1 MNTKIDWG
9 NLFFSANGRIRQF
22 HFIIG
27 GAVLLLLLCLYD
39 SAVKG
44 SLQFVTGWIVY
55 PVLLGMGA
63 CVLSKRLHDRGR
75 SGWWSAV
82 ILLAVVMVWPS
93 PTGFFD
99 FVAVLVLIW
108 ALVDLGVMPGERG
121 DNRFGRTL
129 FRLGT
134 REQS

>member
-9 NLFFSANGRIRQF
+9 TLFFSANGRIRQF

-27 GAVLLLLLCLYD
+27 VAVLLLLLCLYD

-82 ILLAVVMVWPS
+82 ILLAVVMVWPA

-108 ALVDLGVMPGERG
+108 AVVDLGVMPGERG

-129 FRLGT
+129 FRLGV
-134 REQS
+134 REQV

>member
-9 NLFFSANGRIRQF
+9 NLFFSAKGRIGQL

-27 GAVLLLLLCLYD
+27 AAVLLLLLCLYD

-44 SLQFVTGWIVY
+44 SLLSVTGWIVY
-55 PVLLGMGA
+55 PVLLGMAA
-63 CVLSKRLHDRGR
+63 CILSKRLHDRGR

-82 ILLAVVMVWPS
+82 ILLAVVMVWPT

-99 FVAVLVLIW
+99 FLAVLVLVW
-108 ALVDLGVMPGERG
+108 AVVDLGVMPGERG

-129 FRLGT
+129 FRLGP
-134 REQS
+134 REQA